1 MKKYY
6 SEPELIVRNYKLI
19 PGNVVMTSDPN
30 AGDTNLNDGD
40 EQNPWGNGGR
50 SNAPLFNE

>member
-6 SEPELIVRNYKLI
+6 SEPEMTVRNYKLI

-30 AGDTNLNDGD
+30 TGDSNLNDGND
-40 EQNPWGNGGR
+40 ENPWGNT
-50 SNAPLFNE
+50 NQQNLFNE